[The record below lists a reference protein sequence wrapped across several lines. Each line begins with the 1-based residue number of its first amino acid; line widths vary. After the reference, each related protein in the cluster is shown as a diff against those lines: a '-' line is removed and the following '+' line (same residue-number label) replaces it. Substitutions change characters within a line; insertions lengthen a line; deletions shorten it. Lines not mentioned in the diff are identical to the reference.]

1 MKIKLFI
8 LFILI
13 YTVNLN
19 AEPIFRILNNNKE
32 HSFNEINLNP
42 ICGEDHGKNLF
53 SITKPCLQGEPST
66 ITNDTNNFNW
76 SCSSEGKQIN
86 CSANKEPDQICEYNT
101 NGTKSFLD
109 YFLVSTWYS
118 SRPAFKYQES
128 PTDYFIIYFDGD
140 YSMYEYIVSSGKFA
154 GIGPNYIKNNFWAG
168 EVKFTQAGIKGGNAP
183 ISEGE
188 LCKRN
193 PLPERTLELV
203 STRYYSNSRRVWQ
216 YSSTRYDWFFD
227 QYRWSTPISGAG
239 GSNFKIHEPDYIYVN
254 DVRVYDAELGKFLL
268 NTYSIGARRTTTTF
282 YQIVETKMQ

>member
-42 ICGEDHGKNLF
+42 ICGEDNGKNLF

-118 SRPAFKYQES
+118 SRPAIKYQES
-128 PTDYFIIYFDGD
+128 PTDYFILYYEGG
-140 YSMYEYIVSSGKFA
+140 YEMYEYIVSSGKFA

-168 EVKFTQAGIKGGNAP
+168 NGRLYQGGNPP

-203 STRYYSNSRRVWQ
+203 STRYYSNDRRVWK

-227 QYRWSTPISGAG
+227 QYRWSTPVSGG
-239 GSNFKIHEPDYIYVN
+239 NVQFPDYVSINGVSVN
-254 DVRVYDAELGKFLL
+254 NPELATFLF
-268 NTYSIGARRTTTTF
+268 NTYSIGARRATTTF